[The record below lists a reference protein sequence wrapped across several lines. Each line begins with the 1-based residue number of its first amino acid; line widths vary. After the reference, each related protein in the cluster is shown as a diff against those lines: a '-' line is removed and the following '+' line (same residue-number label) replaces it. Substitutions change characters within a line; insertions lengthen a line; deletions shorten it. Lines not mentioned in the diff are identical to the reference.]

1 MRVNKTQVLTMIRTQ
16 AQLLEDKGLYVGA
29 KAIEIATIQVEL
41 FIKAM
46 TKNNLSI
53 ADILKN

>member
-1 MRVNKTQVLTMIRTQ
+1 MIRTQ